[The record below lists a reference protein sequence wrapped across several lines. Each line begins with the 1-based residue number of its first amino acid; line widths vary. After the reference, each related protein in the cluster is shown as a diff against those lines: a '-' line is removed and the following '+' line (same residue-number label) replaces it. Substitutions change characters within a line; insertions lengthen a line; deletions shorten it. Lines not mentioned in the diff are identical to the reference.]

1 MLVRSQDR
9 ESFVNINSV
18 KKMDIFQKATPT
30 GVDEVWNIDCP
41 SVGIGSNVIG
51 RYSTKEKAIKVLD
64 MICNAYDRYA
74 RKCIDFRLTEGNMYQ
89 TVFDM
94 PKDEDVVIWDNEP
107 GITKAI
113 SELSEKMK
121 IMEG

>member
-9 ESFVNINSV
+9 ESFVNINSI

-30 GVDEVWNIDCP
+30 GFDEVWNIDCP

-51 RYSTKEKAIKVLD
+51 RYSTKEKAIKVID
-64 MICNAYDRYA
+64 MICSAYDAYSRA
-74 RKCIDFRLTEGNMYQ
+74 CINYSKTGWDLYQ

-94 PKDEDVVIWDNEP
+94 PKDEDVVITDGNGEIP
-107 GITKAI
+107 NGN
-113 SELSEKMK
+113 
-121 IMEG
+121 

>member
-30 GVDEVWNIDCP
+30 GADEVWNIDCP

-74 RKCIDFRLTEGNMYQ
+74 RKCIDFRLTEGNVYQ
-89 TVFDM
+89 TIFEM
-94 PKDEDVVIWDNEP
+94 PKDEDVVINNDSEP
-107 GITKAI
+107 SITKTM
-113 SELSEKMK
+113 SEFNEKLK
-121 IMEG
+121 